1 MNNMAGTCAAV
12 FLCDFFLLWSLQI
25 FLISLLIFNLQTIYM
40 VTLVITIILL
50 EYRKNETYSALH
62 LRNRWL
68 PYLSNIRYY
77 LHSLSLAAL
86 YLIGNRSLF
95 FDSF

>member
-1 MNNMAGTCAAV
+1 MAGTYAAV

-25 FLISLLIFNLQTIYM
+25 FLISLLIFNLQTVYM
-40 VTLVITIILL
+40 VTLDITIMLL
-50 EYRKNETYSALH
+50 AYRKNETYSALH

-86 YLIGNRSLF
+86 YLIGNRSLV